1 MKSNY
6 KWFFNF
12 DKITYPYFKFSDS
25 LAETNEASFAKLIC
39 FQHYDVTA
47 L

>member
-1 MKSNY
+1 MKSDY
-6 KWFFNF
+6 KWYFNF

-25 LAETNEASFAKLIC
+25 LAETNEASFTELFY
-39 FQHYDVTA
+39 FQHYDATA